1 MAAREHASQT
11 CVMRLRRWSRSDWL
25 LVVGVAGL
33 LALLVRGALRAHR
46 VPTVPFGMG
55 LSELLVIVVI
65 LLFVFIVARRR

>member
-1 MAAREHASQT
+1 
-11 CVMRLRRWSRSDWL
+11 L